1 MHEMHLLKGLME
13 DLLKHAEELNVKKIT
28 KVYVKMGEFTE
39 IDPEILTF
47 FFKEHSKGTVAQ
59 GAEIEIKPS
68 KARELR
74 LESFDC
80 E

>member
-1 MHEMHLLKGLME
+1 MHETHLLRDLLE
-13 DLLKHAEELNVKKIT
+13 DLLKHADQLNVKKIAR
-28 KVYVKMGEFTE
+28 VYIRMGEFTE

-47 FFKEHSKGTVAQ
+47 FFKEHSKGTVAE
-59 GAEIEIKPS
+59 GAEIEIKTS
-68 KARELR
+68 DKRELV